1 MGRYMNLHVKQLE
14 CRKLTIDWKQQLT
27 NFLRDLEKV
36 EDSKYF
42 RPHPFT
48 DEALDKLVQYTG
60 RDIYYI
66 LVEEDIVLGYGLL
79 RGWDEGYEIPSL
91 GIAIHPSARS
101 AGLGI
106 MFMYFLH
113 AAARRNGAAQVRL
126 RVRSDNIKAIEL
138 YKKIGYKF
146 KTKES
151 EYLVGIF
158 DLLKHGY

>member
-1 MGRYMNLHVKQLE
+1 MYMNLHVKQLE
-14 CRKLTIDWKQQLT
+14 CRKLTIEWKQQLT
-27 NFLRDLEKV
+27 NFLRDLEKA

-48 DEALDKLVQYTG
+48 DEALNRVVQCTG

-79 RGWDEGYEIPSL
+79 RGWDEGYKIPSL

-101 AGLGI
+101 TGLGT
-106 MFMYFLH
+106 MFMHFLH
-113 AAARRNGAAQVRL
+113 AAARRNGATQVRL
-126 RVRSDNIKAIEL
+126 RARPDNIKAIEL

-146 KTKES
+146 KTEES

-158 DLLKHGY
+158 DLLKYGY

>member
-1 MGRYMNLHVKQLE
+1 MGMYMNLHVKQLE

-42 RPHPFT
+42 HPHPFT
-48 DEALDKLVQYTG
+48 DEALNRVIQYTG

-66 LVEEDIVLGYGLL
+66 LVEENIVLGYGLL
-79 RGWDEGYEIPSL
+79 RGWDQGYKIPSL
-91 GIAIHPSARS
+91 GIAIHPSARN
-101 AGLGI
+101 AGLGT
-106 MFMYFLH
+106 MFMHFLH
-113 AAARRNGAAQVRL
+113 AAARRNGATQVRL
-126 RVRSDNIKAIEL
+126 RVRSDNIKATEL

-158 DLLKHGY
+158 DLLKYGY